1 VGQESGEDLRTMR
14 REEVLAEFM
23 TSGHNY
29 YQEKPKKPAELK
41 GLTRLEYYSL
51 YRIRTGADNMG
62 H

>member
-1 VGQESGEDLRTMR
+1 MR